1 MLAVVK
7 EHEGPGF
14 AVKEVPYPVLRD
26 TDVIIKV
33 RSVGICGTDGP
44 ILAGTRPVPYP
55 LIPGHEFAGDIVE
68 VGSAVQHLKV
78 GDRVTPCIVIGCGD
92 CDMCIEGKEVLCDNL
107 VETGIHVDGAFAEY
121 VRVPAKVCRKMR
133 DTTTYDQGASVD
145 PVASAYRT
153 VKASR
158 ITSKDVC
165 CVYGAGPI
173 GLYAVQLIRLRGVKT
188 VICLDTDA
196 GAQRL
201 ELAKTLGADY
211 TINVSREDPVQ
222 RVREIT
228 NGAMADYVQDCVGA
242 PTVPVTAMNLL
253 KKAGTY
259 AITGLY
265 HTLPQVDL
273 GKVVR
278 SEIDIYGTICYTRQ
292 EFEECLHF
300 IEDGRVKVDPLIT
313 HHFPLREIPSLQQ
326 KTLCGGKL
334 RPDSGQRIPP
344 FSLNDPFLR
353 QASLHRQSTR
363 LQGNAPSPFLGLLS
377 EQGEGRIAYGNS
389 KIANPLPFLQGS
401 QLRNP

>member
-7 EHEGPGF
+7 EHLGPGF

-26 TDVIIKV
+26 TDVIIQV
-33 RSVGICGTDGP
+33 RSVGICGSDGP

-55 LIPGHEFAGDIVE
+55 LIPGHEFAGDVVE
-68 VGSAVQHLKV
+68 VGSAVKNLKV

-92 CDMCIEGKEVLCDNL
+92 CDLCIQGKEVLCDSL
-107 VETGIHVDGAFAEY
+107 VETGIHVDGAFAQY
-121 VRVPAKVCRKMR
+121 VRVPAKVCRKMQ

-153 VKASR
+153 VKASG

-173 GLYAVQLIRLRGVKT
+173 GLYAVQLIKLRGVKT

-196 GAQRL
+196 GAARL
-201 ELAKTLGADY
+201 ELAKTLGADHV
-211 TINVSREDPVQ
+211 INVSREDPVQ
-222 RVREIT
+222 RVRELT

-242 PTVPVTAMNLL
+242 PGVPEIALKLL

-259 AITGLY
+259 AVTGLY

-273 GKVVR
+273 GDVVR
-278 SEIDIYGTICYTRQ
+278 RELKIYGTICYTRQ

-300 IEDGRVKVDPLIT
+300 IEEGRVQVEPLIT
-313 HHFPLREIPSLQQ
+313 HHFPLKDMEAAFQVVQEKACIKIL
-326 KTLCGGKL
+326 
-334 RPDSGQRIPP
+334 
-344 FSLNDPFLR
+344 
-353 QASLHRQSTR
+353 LH
-363 LQGNAPSPFLGLLS
+363 P
-377 EQGEGRIAYGNS
+377 
-389 KIANPLPFLQGS
+389 
-401 QLRNP
+401 